1 MTNHLQELIAE
12 FADLVESAKYLAEY
26 QKALYEEYLVA
37 GFTEDQAL
45 KLTMASMGVKA

>member
-1 MTNHLQELIAE
+1 MTNLQELIAG
-12 FADLVESAKYLAEY
+12 FAELIESAQYRAEY

-45 KLTMASMGVKA
+45 KLTMAALGVKA